1 MYVAPTSEPRVP
13 ASAKAPVAPVGRAF
27 GWAAA
32 PVLAALL
39 VWQASRVSLVGASVP
54 ATALAVGGLYIG
66 SVVIAATP
74 GVALVSVL
82 ARRRDLGPATVL
94 GLLLAGSGGA
104 AMAGFWAWFASP
116 GLGRDFDVALGV
128 ASVAAIAVFGRRGD
142 LRAAGLSVPMLLSL
156 AIGLAFTG
164 LAFIQGHGY
173 EQNAVSAIASRFW
186 RTQDNVIP
194 LLFATRVA
202 AHGTLSGYLLGTG
215 QSSDRPPLQTGFALL
230 QWPLWSSGGRQAAY
244 QFLSTGLSASWLPA
258 LWVVF
263 RVRGVGQWRILIVV
277 LATTLTGFVFVS
289 TIYVWPKMLAG
300 TLVLAALA
308 IVFSSDEADRR
319 LASGVVGVALLTLSM
334 LAHGGAA
341 FAVIAL
347 IPFAYRLRRRITV
360 RAVAACAAV
369 AVAGYVPWT
378 LYQRF
383 VDPPG
388 DRLLKWQ
395 LAGVTW
401 IDPRGALQAILQ
413 QYHRLSLLDLLV
425 NKWVNL
431 LSLAADPG
439 LWRTQLA
446 EPAWASGFLGYARL
460 AQLNDLL
467 PATGLLLLGA
477 IALLVRSSRRALA
490 PVAPLAAFTGIAL
503 VVWVVI
509 LWGGEV
515 VPAINHQSAYAVTV
529 LFIALCALAVT
540 YLPWPAATAILAGCA
555 AWFAVSWIPGLGFA
569 PAGAIRVPPGAAPW
583 SPAVRQ
589 AQGAIQFN
597 PAMLLV
603 CLAGVAFAA
612 AVIAWM
618 RFAPADP
625 GRDLAGERH
634 ARGTPAG

>member
-1 MYVAPTSEPRVP
+1 
-13 ASAKAPVAPVGRAF
+13 
-27 GWAAA
+27 
-32 PVLAALL
+32 
-39 VWQASRVSLVGASVP
+39 
-54 ATALAVGGLYIG
+54 
-66 SVVIAATP
+66 
-74 GVALVSVL
+74 
-82 ARRRDLGPATVL
+82 
-94 GLLLAGSGGA
+94 
-104 AMAGFWAWFASP
+104 MAGFWAWFASP
-116 GLGRDFDVALGV
+116 GFGRDFDVALGV

-142 LRAAGLSVPMLLSL
+142 LRAAGLSVPMLLAL

-164 LAFIQGHGY
+164 LAFIQGHGN

-202 AHGTLSGYLLGTG
+202 AHATLSGYLLGTG
-215 QSSDRPPLQTGFALL
+215 QSSDRPPLETGFALL
-230 QWPLWSSGGRQAAY
+230 QWPLWSSHGRQAAY
-244 QFLSTGLSASWLPA
+244 QFLATGLSASWLPA

-289 TIYVWPKMLAG
+289 AIYVWPKMLAG
-300 TLVLAALA
+300 TLVLGALA
-308 IVFSSDEADRR
+308 IVFSRDEADRR
-319 LASGVVGVALLTLSM
+319 LAGGVVAVALLTLSM

-341 FAVIAL
+341 FAVLAL

-369 AVAGYVPWT
+369 AVAGYLPWT

-439 LWRTQLA
+439 LWRTQYA

-477 IALLVRSSRRALA
+477 IALLARSSRRALA
-490 PVAPLAAFTGIAL
+490 PVAPLAAFTAIAL

-509 LWGGEV
+509 LWGGPV
-515 VPAINHQSAYAVTV
+515 VPAINHQGAYAVTV

-555 AWFAVSWIPGLGFA
+555 AWFAVSWIPGLGFV
-569 PAGAIRVPPGAAPW
+569 PAGTIRVPPGSAPW

-589 AQGAIQFN
+589 AEGASVFN

-603 CLAGVAFAA
+603 CLAGLALVAA
-612 AVIAWM
+612 AIAWM
-618 RFAPADP
+618 RFAQADP
-625 GRDLAGERH
+625 GRDLAGARY